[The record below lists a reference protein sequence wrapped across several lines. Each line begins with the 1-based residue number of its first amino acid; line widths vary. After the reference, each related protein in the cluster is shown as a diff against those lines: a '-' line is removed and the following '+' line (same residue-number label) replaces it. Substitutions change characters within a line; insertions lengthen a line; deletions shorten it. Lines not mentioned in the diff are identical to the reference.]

1 MLLIFALSL
10 LSPGL
15 SHSIQLLL
23 HVLATVGSMRGGAPR
38 PNLVAMA
45 VVNRSGSSSPAE
57 GGGEGIAVVAV
68 FERESVYSNEVV
80 CVCVCVCVCS
90 CLVQKELTMFHARAR
105 ADMVPHGGDLD
116 IASTVGAFYRGQKAR
131 FHCHSIFSRLRSL
144 KGLGQ
149 TARGF
154 QSFAQVVKNCGG
166 WKGSK

>member
-80 CVCVCVCVCS
+80 CVCVCVCVVVWSKRNSPCS
-90 CLVQKELTMFHARAR
+90 MLVLVQIWSPMAEISTLHPQLEHFIVGKKP
-105 ADMVPHGGDLD
+105 DS
-116 IASTVGAFYRGQKAR
+116 IAILSSVD
-131 FHCHSIFSRLRSL
+131 
-144 KGLGQ
+144 
-149 TARGF
+149 
-154 QSFAQVVKNCGG
+154 
-166 WKGSK
+166 